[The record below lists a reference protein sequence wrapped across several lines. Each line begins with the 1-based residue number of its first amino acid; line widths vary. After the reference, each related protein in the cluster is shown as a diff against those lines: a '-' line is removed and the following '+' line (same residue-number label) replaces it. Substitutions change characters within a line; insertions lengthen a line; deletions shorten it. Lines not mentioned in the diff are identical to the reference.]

1 LHVVESGV
9 HVPPLPHVPLQHG
22 SPPAVHAAPSAT
34 QLGALAHFPPVHE
47 RLQQSVATVQSEPG
61 ALHGPMGAPS
71 GSGPTSP
78 MPSLPVPSLPVPS
91 LPPSVEEH
99 DGSVDGSHCAAPLL
113 LSPLHAGANAIA
125 TATNVERVSAM
136 WMERR
141 MIVLLVR
148 FRQCSGK
155 TQ

>member
-34 QLGALAHFPPVHE
+34 QLGALAHFPPEHE

-71 GSGPTSP
+71 GIGPTSP
-78 MPSLPVPSLPVPS
+78 IPSLPVPSVTTPS
-91 LPPSVEEH
+91 LPPSVVEQ
-99 DGSVDGSHCAAPLL
+99 DGSVDGSHCDAPLL
-113 LSPLHAGANAIA
+113 LSPLHAGANA
-125 TATNVERVSAM
+125 TASAANA
-136 WMERR
+136 ESVTTR
-141 MIVLLVR
+141 
-148 FRQCSGK
+148 CSV
-155 TQ
+155 